1 MPNSIRILEPFEKD
15 VEKLLDA
22 SVAPNTQTVYQ
33 KGIDLFMQFRGL
45 YNIQDI
51 WPPSVDQIINFIA
64 FLSSKSIS
72 YSTAKTYLAGISFS
86 LKLSNLPDPC
96 QFFIVKKLLLGFKQ
110 LKHKKDTRSPITF
123 PLLKKIV
130 ASLQH
135 VCSNYYEQ
143 ILFSTA
149 YTLAYFALLRVGEIT
164 STRGNSCN
172 SALSLHNVSI
182 STSCITIILDKTK
195 TDQIGK
201 GITIQINSTN
211 ENKMLFD
218 NMRAFFQQRPTS
230 TDTLQFLCHIDG
242 SPLTYYQFNQVLKKS
257 LSFLRLD
264 VTTFKSH
271 SFRIGAATYL
281 YMQGAPEQEIK
292 AKGRWHSNAF
302 QSYIRPNTVVL

>member
-1 MPNSIRILEPFEKD
+1 MPNSIGILEPYEKE

-22 SVAPNTQTVYQ
+22 SVAPNTRTVYQ

-45 YNIQDI
+45 YNLQDI

-96 QFFIVKKLLLGFKQ
+96 QFFIVKNYYSVLSNSNI
-110 LKHKKDTRSPITF
+110 KKIRTRSPITF

-172 SALSLHNVSI
+172 SALSAQRIHMNV
-182 STSCITIILDKTK
+182 
-195 TDQIGK
+195 
-201 GITIQINSTN
+201 
-211 ENKMLFD
+211 M
-218 NMRAFFQQRPTS
+218 
-230 TDTLQFLCHIDG
+230 H
-242 SPLTYYQFNQVLKKS
+242 
-257 LSFLRLD
+257 
-264 VTTFKSH
+264 H
-271 SFRIGAATYL
+271 
-281 YMQGAPEQEIK
+281 
-292 AKGRWHSNAF
+292 H
-302 QSYIRPNTVVL
+302 YIR